1 MNMHVIKY
9 KLQALV
15 TSDSEFLKSFFIILI
30 KNVNDDSAKRK
41 YSIEPMRSNYYQN

>member
-9 KLQALV
+9 KLKALV
-15 TSDSEFLKSFFIILI
+15 TSEFLKLVFIILI